1 MNSIEFSWHSGVAK
15 GQKGTLSCYVCT
27 FTFVFMAFVFGCQL
41 FRRDERRQGRPSLR
55 RTRPPVA
62 SYVRSQY
69 RVNPFSTR
77 NFDRIYIHYD
87 ARCLYLPRVLH
98 VLGPSSWRML
108 VVRSSTPR
116 PSLFVN
122 VLAHALQAGFVPG
135 FLEQGECTACEYF
148 TVRRDARWRPC
159 VPIRLCGWVSVR
171 PSAIMHNGVHIA

>member
-1 MNSIEFSWHSGVAK
+1 
-15 GQKGTLSCYVCT
+15 
-27 FTFVFMAFVFGCQL
+27 MAFVFGCQL

-87 ARCLYLPRVLH
+87 ARCLYLPLVLH

-135 FLEQGECTACEYF
+135 FLEQGECTACKYF
-148 TVRRDARWRPC
+148 AVVRRDARWRPC
-159 VPIRLCGWVSVR
+159 VPIRLCGWLRCGHVSHHAYRCTCSMIALHSIVFICVFLFASCYAS
-171 PSAIMHNGVHIA
+171 SAGFVGRGL